1 MNQSKKHL
9 LLTFFALL
17 TLQLSAQKVST
28 WDSTYRPAVYP
39 LLVEQFES
47 FPKASSDIVFL
58 GNSITAGTDWNELL
72 QLPTARNRGISGD
85 ITYGVL
91 ERLDDVISGKPSKI
105 FILIGINDISK
116 NIPDDTI
123 LNNYAKIV
131 DRIQAGSPET
141 SIYFQTLLPVNAS
154 FEKFKNHYGKDQHI
168 LYVNEGI
175 RKLTNQKN
183 IQLIDLYP
191 HFLDN
196 DNHLKAALTHD
207 GLHLLIEGYQVWAK
221 ILKDGGYL

>member
-1 MNQSKKHL
+1 MNRFKLCL
-9 LLTFFALL
+9 LGCLLFFALNH
-17 TLQLSAQKVST
+17 SFAQESS
-28 WDSTYRPAVYP
+28 WDSTYRPAIYP
-39 LLVEQFES
+39 LLVEQFKS
-47 FPKASSDIVFL
+47 FPKASSDVVFL

-131 DRIQAGSPET
+131 DRIQTGSPKT
-141 SIYFQTLLPVNAS
+141 DIYFQTLLPVNAS
-154 FEKFKNHYGKDQHI
+154 FGKFKNHYEKDQHI

-175 RKLTNQKN
+175 RKLTNEKN

-191 HFLDN
+191 HFLDG
-196 DNHLKAALTHD
+196 DNHLKASLTHD
-207 GLHLLIEGYQVWAK
+207 GLHLRIEGYQVWAK

>member
-1 MNQSKKHL
+1 MNRFKLCL
-9 LLTFFALL
+9 LGCLLFLALNHSFA
-17 TLQLSAQKVST
+17 QEVN

-47 FPKASSDIVFL
+47 FPKASSDIIFL

-72 QLPTARNRGISGD
+72 QLPTVRNRGISGD
-85 ITYGVL
+85 ITYGIL

-131 DRIQAGSPET
+131 DRIQKGSPT
-141 SIYFQTLLPVNAS
+141 TKIYFQTLLPVNSS
-154 FEKFKNHYGKDQHI
+154 FEKFKNHYGKDEHI

-175 RKLTNQKN
+175 RKLTKAKK

-191 HFLDN
+191 HFLDQAK
-196 DNHLKAALTHD
+196 HLKAELTHD
-207 GLHLLIEGYQVWAK
+207 GLHLRMEGYQVWAK

>member
-1 MNQSKKHL
+1 MNLFKLCL
-9 LLTFFALL
+9 LGCLLSFALNR
-17 TLQLSAQKVST
+17 SFAQESS

-39 LLVEQFES
+39 LLVEQFKS

-131 DRIQAGSPET
+131 DRIQTGSPKT

-154 FEKFKNHYGKDQHI
+154 FGKFENHYEKDQHI

-175 RKLTNQKN
+175 RKLTDKKN

-191 HFLDN
+191 HFLDG
-196 DNHLKAALTHD
+196 DNHLKASLTHD
-207 GLHLLIEGYQVWAK
+207 GLHLRIEGYQVWAK

>member
-1 MNQSKKHL
+1 MNRFKLRLLACLLFLAFNQS
-9 LLTFFALL
+9 FA
-17 TLQLSAQKVST
+17 QESS

-39 LLVEQFES
+39 LLVEQFKS
-47 FPKASSDIVFL
+47 FPTASSDIVFL

-91 ERLDDVISGKPSKI
+91 ERLDDVISGKPSKV

-116 NIPDDTI
+116 NIPDDII
-123 LNNYAKIV
+123 LNNYTRIV
-131 DRIQAGSPET
+131 DRIQTGSPT
-141 SIYFQTLLPVNAS
+141 TKIYFQTLLPVNSS
-154 FEKFKNHYGKDQHI
+154 FDKFKNHYGKDEHI

-175 RKLTNQKN
+175 RKLTKEKK

-191 HFLDN
+191 HFLDS
-196 DNHLKAALTHD
+196 DNHLKASLTHD
-207 GLHLLIEGYQVWAK
+207 GLHLRIKGYEVWAK

>member
-1 MNQSKKHL
+1 MNRFKLCL
-9 LLTFFALL
+9 LGCLLFLARNHSFA
-17 TLQLSAQKVST
+17 QEAS

-131 DRIQAGSPET
+131 DRIQARSPET

-154 FEKFKNHYGKDQHI
+154 FGKFENHYGKDQHI

-175 RKLTNQKN
+175 RKLANQKD

-207 GLHLLIEGYQVWAK
+207 GLHLRIEGYQVWAE

>member
-1 MNQSKKHL
+1 MNRFKLRLLGCLLFFAFNQS
-9 LLTFFALL
+9 FA
-17 TLQLSAQKVST
+17 QESS
-28 WDSTYRPAVYP
+28 WDSTYRPAIYP
-39 LLVEQFES
+39 LLVEQFKS

-72 QLPTARNRGISGD
+72 QIPTARNRGISGD

-91 ERLDDVISGKPSKI
+91 ERLDDVISGKPSKV
-105 FILIGINDISK
+105 FILIGINDISR

-123 LNNYAKIV
+123 LNNYSKIV
-131 DRIQAGSPET
+131 SRIQAGSPIT
-141 SIYFQTLLPVNAS
+141 KIYFQTLLPVNSS
-154 FEKFKNHYGKDQHI
+154 FEKFKDHYGKDEHI

-175 RKLTNQKN
+175 KKLTKQKK

-191 HFLDN
+191 HFLDPEK
-196 DNHLKAALTHD
+196 HLKASLTHD
-207 GLHLLIEGYQVWAK
+207 GLHLRIEGYQVWAK

>member
-1 MNQSKKHL
+1 
-9 LLTFFALL
+9 
-17 TLQLSAQKVST
+17 
-28 WDSTYRPAVYP
+28 
-39 LLVEQFES
+39 VEQFES

-72 QLPTARNRGISGD
+72 QLSTARNRGISGD

-123 LNNYAKIV
+123 LNNYPKIV

-175 RKLTNQKN
+175 KKLTNQKN

-196 DNHLKAALTHD
+196 NNRLKAELTHD
-207 GLHLLIEGYQVWAK
+207 GLHLRIEGYQVWAE